1 MMKNIKK
8 HAKSRNRNKYIK
20 NASRLH
26 SNILSHDITR
36 AQLEIEKRVIRDE
49 MEGSYRGDG
58 RDISKITI
66 NNIVYG
72 GPYSSMG
79 NFKRIKDIT
88 VDEIK
93 LYEKAYI

>member
-1 MMKNIKK
+1 MIINQIEYVHLTYIPNDEEYQK

-79 NFKRIKDIT
+79 NFKT
-88 VDEIK
+88 
-93 LYEKAYI
+93 Y